1 MWILVVLI
9 LKGFKKY
16 QDPKY
21 LFTKRL
27 EQRKIKGGK
36 KSFWFLFYKLVI
48 YDQHSISDLVL

>member
-21 LFTKRL
+21 LLTKKL
-27 EQRKIKGGK
+27 EQRNIKRGK
-36 KSFWFLFYKLVI
+36 KDHFDFY
-48 YDQHSISDLVL
+48 SIN

>member
-21 LFTKRL
+21 LLTKKL
-27 EQRKIKGGK
+27 EQRKIKRGK
-36 KSFWFLFYKLVI
+36 KDHFDFY
-48 YDQHSISDLVL
+48 SIN

>member
-21 LFTKRL
+21 LLTKRL
-27 EQRKIKGGK
+27 EQRKIKRGK
-36 KSFWFLFYKLVI
+36 KDHFDFY
-48 YDQHSISDLVL
+48 SIN